1 LSPKGVHF
9 ASTQYGFADE
19 HGFWED
25 ELVTDL
31 TQALQ
36 STAVL
41 HFSIPCNSA
50 THKVITSGET
60 CACVGQT
67 ASVCNLN
74 ISQATVGNAAGQ
86 AAPLR
91 RVPGFT
97 EPLNDL
103 APVAR
108 SSPRRAESVPS
119 PSMAGN
125 HGQFLWQ
132 YFPSDYSAEYSA
144 HTDAR
149 HHLIPPSSQGS
160 HLRSFRPTATS
171 LRPCGG
177 GCPGCFFQHPVPG
190 ARQRG
195 RLSWA
200 LLSTPSPRHQTFR
213 VLRRAL
219 LFRNTQFPY
228 RPNPRPRIYTLC
240 THLRK
245 SFWLPSTHKIQ
256 RPSQSLGHSFAVAA
270 RVYGRA
276 LGFFQRTRSSS

>member
-1 LSPKGVHF
+1 MCR
-9 ASTQYGFADE
+9 ADGF
-19 HGFWED
+19 
-25 ELVTDL
+25 
-31 TQALQ
+31 
-36 STAVL
+36 
-41 HFSIPCNSA
+41 
-50 THKVITSGET
+50 
-60 CACVGQT
+60 
-67 ASVCNLN
+67 SVNLN

-125 HGQFLWQ
+125 HQFLWQ
-132 YFPSDYSAEYSA
+132 CFPSDYSAEYSA

-171 LRPCGG
+171 SIQPLRPCGG
-177 GCPGCFFQHPVPG
+177 GCPGRFFQHPVPG
-190 ARQRG
+190 ARH
-195 RLSWA
+195 S
-200 LLSTPSPRHQTFR
+200 R

-245 SFWLPSTHKIQ
+245 SFWLPSTPKPKPRTFICCRCARLWKSSRLLSTHKIKLLMILTP
-256 RPSQSLGHSFAVAA
+256 RIT
-270 RVYGRA
+270 RV
-276 LGFFQRTRSSS
+276 LHVFSSKNPVTH